1 MVPCCWCSCVLP
13 MSKHANSSLAEPSG
27 HQPAP
32 LPKPPARLV
41 GAGSSHGAREAWA
54 RRRISSSVCVGCHIL
69 GVLGLG
75 ALSHTRLATHLIPSL
90 SLIRGCGRSKMCPR
104 CRLPSWKRT
113 ATSWQ
118 RYGGGSAQGASVMQL
133 SRRKIVR
140 PAGTHKRIHWNTTC
154 VQENPDLFKWLTNQL
169 PTPEH
174 LQRNEAYRVGA
185 GLLVDADACMQIAF
199 L

>member
-1 MVPCCWCSCVLP
+1 
-13 MSKHANSSLAEPSG
+13 
-27 HQPAP
+27 
-32 LPKPPARLV
+32 
-41 GAGSSHGAREAWA
+41 
-54 RRRISSSVCVGCHIL
+54 
-69 GVLGLG
+69 
-75 ALSHTRLATHLIPSL
+75 
-90 SLIRGCGRSKMCPR
+90 
-104 CRLPSWKRT
+104 
-113 ATSWQ
+113 
-118 RYGGGSAQGASVMQL
+118 MQL